1 MHAAQPRAKAGILH
15 PGTMPPEAILC
26 YLRAATVSPAKVWHS
41 PLCMLPP
48 TSAYM
53 HVYTYMHTHEQTALA
68 HTDKEQVVSVAYQCL
83 FFIYINFRLGKKS
96 SWWIQKRLRSS
107 RGSGDIKEQA
117 HYLMRYDDI

>member
-41 PLCMLPP
+41 PLCTPP

-53 HVYTYMHTHEQTALA
+53 HVYTYMHTHEQIALA
-68 HTDKEQVVSVAYQCL
+68 HTDKEEVVSVAYQCL
-83 FFIYINFRLGKKS
+83 FFNLYKLKTRE
-96 SWWIQKRLRSS
+96 
-107 RGSGDIKEQA
+107 KE
-117 HYLMRYDDI
+117 